1 MKSRE
6 MMKVTI
12 AAVALV
18 MFSAPAIGFAQDV
31 TDSERRTSDDLM
43 DAASQRLADDAA
55 AEEER
60 EVEELQAEDDLTL
73 EDYEAAEE
81 GLTAEELAQLQRQLE
96 QTNSEMIEQLEDI
109 IAGQPQSPQR
119 PEWMFQK
126 AELMWELRNMEY
138 IRERNDYNACL
149 DAVYD
154 GPLEEEDCDEPE
166 PDYAQ
171 SQEIYEQIVQ
181 EFPDYQRLD
190 EVIFRL
196 GSGLLDADEGAQGVD
211 YLNRLIADYPNSRYV
226 PDSRLALGDYFFE
239 QHMTGAAKDNYVHVL
254 DHEEYRNYDYA
265 LYQLGW
271 TNFNMGEWRNSAD
284 RFMEVIER
292 EDDESA
298 WGLLADRAANDLILA
313 LAEIPG
319 GWIEARDYFTE
330 LRDLDFAIGQM
341 ERMAQQL
348 EAQGNDPD
356 AIATY
361 DWLIEEQP
369 NSPDVPDWA
378 DAITRTER
386 ENDFSR
392 YEERVVEF
400 AAYLHPDHTWF
411 RNNEDDE
418 QAIEMAN
425 RYVRNNLARLG
436 THYHSDAQEEDDQEL
451 YTQAAEYYQQFIDR
465 FPDDQLAFDMTF
477 FLGEIYLFSLE
488 RYADAAE
495 QYQLVV
501 DLYEND
507 NVPEG
512 ADEDDVQGFVRDA
525 AYNIVVS
532 YNNLVREYHPES
544 VLVEMAEQ
552 AGQDPEMTTDGID
565 DVTDE
570 DGEPEAPEREDLL
583 EWEAG
588 FVTAS
593 DQFSEMYPGDD
604 ITPTVDYVAAEVYRS
619 RGHFDS
625 SIPRY
630 ESIIENAPEHTYA
643 SYAGNSL
650 LESNYR
656 LQDWD
661 QVEHWA
667 RHLLENEIFD
677 VTPEESL
684 TSAIAF
690 AINNRAMDYMDA
702 DEHSQGAEEL
712 LRLVEEFPD
721 SDLASGALFNAAAVY
736 ETGDEISRAVEIY
749 QQVVDEYPEAEQVP
763 QALVALGE
771 IHQARTDFSRAAD
784 YYLRLSEEAYREYR
798 PEDEEEMSAVDAVF
812 NSASLRQAMEDWD
825 QAIDTYELYLEL
837 FDEEIEDRQEVE
849 YELAFLE
856 QERDDWEASRDRFES
871 YLDFWEDEVPLYEQ
885 VETHTELGLIAER
898 LQPEGWQET
907 ADEHFETSFSLWMDE
922 EAWEEAFGGEA
933 SDYRQA
939 VNDEAAQAR
948 FHQSEYIFDEFLEVR
963 LEFPPDRLADLANEK
978 AELQQEAEAIYREI
992 IQETGS
998 PRWISAAAFRRGQS
1012 YRDFAEALFDLPIP
1026 EGLTPEQEFDYEM
1039 SVQDFALP
1047 LQEQSLSAFQTA
1059 LRLALDNQAYNEWSA
1074 RSAAEISELESGS
1087 FPVTEQDGVDPT
1099 HFRVEFFAPDPVR
1112 DRDVLRQRGSE
1123 RFERLRPEEPDPD
1136 LEPGHPHYDPELDR
1150 DSPEFNQQKYNEI
1163 FGPPEGEE
1171 GEGEGEPQARLG
1183 GDR

>member
-1 MKSRE
+1 MKSRY
-6 MMKVTI
+6 MTRIMI
-12 AAVALV
+12 AAVALALG
-18 MFSAPAIGFAQDV
+18 SAPAMGFAQDV
-31 TDSERRTSDDLM
+31 TESDRRTSDDLM

-60 EVEELQAEDDLTL
+60 EVEELEAQDELTL

-81 GLTAEELAQLQRQLE
+81 GLTPEELDQLQRQLE
-96 QTNSEMIEQLEDI
+96 QTNSEMIAQLEDI

-166 PDYAQ
+166 PEYGEP
-171 SQEIYEQIVQ
+171 QEIYEQIVL

-196 GSGLLDADEGAQGVD
+196 GSGLLDGGQGAEGVE

-265 LYQLGW
+265 LYQLAW
-271 TNFNMGEWRNSAD
+271 TNFNMGEWRDSAD

-292 EDDESA
+292 EDDTSA

-319 GWIEARDYFTE
+319 GWIEARDYFID
-330 LRDLDFAIGQM
+330 LRDREYAIGQM
-341 ERMAQQL
+341 QRMAQQL

-361 DWLIEEQP
+361 DWLIEEEP
-369 NSPDVPDWA
+369 NNPDVPDWA

-386 ENDFSR
+386 ENSFEN
-392 YEERVVEF
+392 YEERVIEF
-400 AAYLHPDHTWF
+400 ASFLHPDHTWY

-418 QAIEMAN
+418 QAIDMAN

-436 THYHSDAQEEDDQEL
+436 THYHSEAQDDDDMEK

-465 FPDDQLAFDMTF
+465 FPDDHISFDMTF

-488 RYADAAE
+488 EYAQAAE

-512 ADEDDVQGFVRDA
+512 ADEQDVEEFVRDA

-532 YNNLVREYHPES
+532 YNNLVRKHHPES
-544 VLVEMAEQ
+544 ILVKMAER
-552 AGQDPEMTTDGID
+552 AGEDPELTSDGIEGEID
-565 DVTDE
+565 ADE
-570 DGEPEAPEREDLL
+570 EPDEVVREDLL

-588 FVTAS
+588 FVRAS
-593 DQFSEMYPGDD
+593 DQFAEMYPNDD
-604 ITPTVDYVAAEVYRS
+604 ITPTVDYVAAEVYRD

-625 SIPRY
+625 CIPRY

-650 LESNYR
+650 LEANYR

-661 QVEHWA
+661 QVEYWA
-667 RHLLENEIFD
+667 RHLMENEIFD

-690 AINNRAMDYMDA
+690 AINQRAMEYMDE
-702 DEHSQGAEEL
+702 DQHSQGAEEL

-721 SDLASGALFNAAAVY
+721 SDLASGALFNAAAVF
-736 ETGDEISRAVEIY
+736 EEGDEISRAVEIY
-749 QQVVDEYPEAEQVP
+749 QQVVDEYPDESQVP
-763 QALVALGE
+763 EALLALGQ
-771 IHQARTDFSRAAD
+771 IHEARTDFARAAD
-784 YYLRLSEEAYREYR
+784 YYLRLSEEAYRDYR
-798 PEDEEEMSAVDAVF
+798 PENEEAMSAVDAVF
-812 NSASLRQAMEDWD
+812 NSAALRQAMEDWD
-825 QAIDTYELYLEL
+825 DAIDTYELYLEL
-837 FDEEIEDRQEVE
+837 FDDEIDDRQEVE

-856 QERDDWEASRDRFES
+856 QERDNWEASRDRFED
-871 YLDFWEDEVPLYEQ
+871 YLDSWGDDVPLYER
-885 VETHTELGLIAER
+885 VESYTELGLIAER
-898 LQPEGWQET
+898 LQENGWEEA
-907 ADEHFETSFSLWMDE
+907 ADEYFEDSFTLWMDT
-922 EAWEEAFGGEA
+922 EAWEEAFGEEY
-933 SDYRQA
+933 SDYRRA

-948 FHQSEYIFDEFLEVR
+948 FHQAEYVFEEFLDVR
-963 LEFPPDRLADLANEK
+963 LEFPPERLSELATQK
-978 AELQQEAEAIYREI
+978 AELQQEAEAYYREI

-1012 YRDFAEALFDLPIP
+1012 YRDFAEALFDLPLP
-1026 EGLTPEQEFDYEM
+1026 EGLTPDQEFEYEM

-1047 LQEQSLSAFQTA
+1047 LQEQSLDSFERALELA
-1059 LRLALDNQAYNEWSA
+1059 LRYEAYNEWSA
-1074 RSAAEISELESGS
+1074 RSAAEISDLESGS

-1112 DRDVLRQRGSE
+1112 DRDVVRQRGAD

-1150 DSPEFNQQKYNEI
+1150 DSPEFNPEKYQEI

-1171 GEGEGEPQARLG
+1171 GEGEPQARRG
-1183 GDR
+1183 GQ